1 MDRYSLAYVSNPRS
15 LGIRAA
21 LTIVVTTLVVSFS
34 LPEFVNGRHSW
45 FLGTD
50 DVVTYFQGPLPD
62 NYPHGKI
69 VRPANCRPRLRP
81 KAQHLGYAFDIDACD
96 VNCVN
101 GET

>member
-21 LTIVVTTLVVSFS
+21 LTIVVTTFVVSFS
-34 LPEFVNGRHSW
+34 LPEFVNGRPSW

-50 DVVTYFQGPLPD
+50 DVVTY
-62 NYPHGKI
+62 YHGKEI